1 MNAAPPRRHTLC
13 AGLFRL
19 ARRRDDATAACSL
32 QAGTSV
38 PVRPPTSAGTA
49 RRDPLSSLKMGAR
62 AYAFASPTAM
72 WRAGH
77 TPRLIAVLNAVHVQW
92 SVFAPGCPR
101 DDAPAGVQPGGVSPG
116 APDPAAAGTERPPRS
131 RYLFACGATA

>member
-1 MNAAPPRRHTLC
+1 MSAWPTTRSERSDARPHFARVV
-13 AGLFRL
+13 AGL
-19 ARRRDDATAACSL
+19 A
-32 QAGTSV
+32 
-38 PVRPPTSAGTA
+38 PTG
-49 RRDPLSSLKMGAR
+49 
-62 AYAFASPTAM
+62 PTL

-77 TPRLIAVLNAVHVQW
+77 TPRFIAVLNAVHALW

-131 RYLFACGATA
+131 RYIFACDETA